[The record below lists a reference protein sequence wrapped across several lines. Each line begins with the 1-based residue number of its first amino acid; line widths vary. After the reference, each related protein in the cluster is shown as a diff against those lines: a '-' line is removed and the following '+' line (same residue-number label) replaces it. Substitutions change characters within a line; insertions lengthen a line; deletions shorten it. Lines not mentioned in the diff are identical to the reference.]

1 MKKVAFMMIVALFAV
16 TGVAM
21 AKGPG
26 GGGPDTAV
34 GRGGG
39 GGERARAADGTFW
52 ERDRIVEALELTE
65 EEQASLMEL
74 HETHR
79 AEVQELRDDLQDAR
93 DGLQEIMMSEE
104 FSQSKARKAFKD
116 TEKIQTQLR
125 EQRFE
130 MELKQRDI
138 LGSERY
144 AKLQKVEQRIRK
156 QRRKN
161 S

>member
-1 MKKVAFMMIVALFAV
+1 MKKVAIMMIVALFAV

-26 GGGPDTAV
+26 GGGPDGAV

-39 GGERARAADGTFW
+39 NSARVADGTFW
-52 ERDRIVEALELTE
+52 ERDRIVEALDLTE
-65 EEQASLMEL
+65 EEQAELLEL
-74 HETHR
+74 HEAHR
-79 AEVQELRDDLQDAR
+79 AEVQELRDELQEAR
-93 DGLQEIMMSEE
+93 DGLREIMESEE
-104 FSQSKARKAFKD
+104 FSPSKARKAFQK
-116 TEKIQTQLR
+116 TEKIQAQLR

-130 MELKQRDI
+130 TELKQRDI

-144 AKLQKVEQRIRK
+144 AKLQKMEKRIKKRQQQR
-156 QRRKN
+156 